1 MKKVMISDWVIQ
13 IQTREEKAMHLT
25 VTASQNKHIS

>member
-1 MKKVMISDWVIQ
+1 MTPDWVIQ

-25 VTASQNKHIS
+25 VTASQNKHVS